1 MSTNSTSSWTRK
13 RRNFVW
19 NRYFSLPARE
29 DSFFA
34 SCRAAWKG
42 FAQCKGFAQSSVR
55 ERGCSLE
62 CLRKFTAECER
73 SKHSSSSS
81 ASARPESLPCNASRT
96 EPKFSSDS
104 FAAEVS
110 WRSRA
115 SFDEPLLGLFGGGVS
130 ETFCLLASLR
140 EFCTIPGSLRATLAD
155 FWPKA
160 SSFSSQ
166 TETDPVR
173 SSPCIGLSAGSE

>member
-1 MSTNSTSSWTRK
+1 MEFGNRYLKYLRAVNRMSTNSTSSWTRK

-42 FAQCKGFAQSSVR
+42 FAQCKGIAQSSVR

-96 EPKFSSDS
+96 ESPSSVPTLSRRKFH
-104 FAAEVS
+104 EGQLL
-110 WRSRA
+110 RS
-115 SFDEPLLGLFGGGVS
+115 
-130 ETFCLLASLR
+130 TNHYQASLVVV
-140 EFCTIPGSLRATLAD
+140 
-155 FWPKA
+155 
-160 SSFSSQ
+160 SQ
-166 TETDPVR
+166 RHFVY
-173 SSPCIGLSAGSE
+173 

>member
-42 FAQCKGFAQSSVR
+42 FAQSSVR

-62 CLRKFTAECER
+62 CLTENSPRSVNAQSTAQ
-73 SKHSSSSS
+73 
-81 ASARPESLPCNASRT
+81 SLPCNASRT

-130 ETFCLLASLR
+130 ETFCLLAPLR
-140 EFCTIPGSLRATLAD
+140 EFWTTPGSLRATLAD
-155 FWPKA
+155 FWAKA
-160 SSFSSQ
+160 SSLSSQ
-166 TETDPVR
+166 TETDPVG
-173 SSPCIGLSAGSE
+173 SSPWIRLSAGSE